1 MSNGEPEASQD
12 RAESVQR
19 PNVHLKTITKP
30 KKPPIKQKTNKQNTQ
45 KDIFKHVFF

>member
-30 KKPPIKQKTNKQNTQ
+30 KKTPHKTKNKQA
-45 KDIFKHVFF
+45 KHTERHF

>member
-30 KKPPIKQKTNKQNTQ
+30 KKKKKTHKTKNKQA
-45 KDIFKHVFF
+45 KHTERHF